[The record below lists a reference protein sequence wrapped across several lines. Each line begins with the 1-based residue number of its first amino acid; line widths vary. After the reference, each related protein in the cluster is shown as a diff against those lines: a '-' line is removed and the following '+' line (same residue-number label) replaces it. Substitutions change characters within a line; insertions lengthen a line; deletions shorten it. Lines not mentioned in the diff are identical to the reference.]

1 MQLFVRNRRPTASL
15 STPLYLSVS
24 AIREPSLGDSVAPRT
39 SADFGL
45 LMKSDVEKWAGVIQS
60 ANIKLEQ

>member
-1 MQLFVRNRRPTASL
+1 
-15 STPLYLSVS
+15 
-24 AIREPSLGDSVAPRT
+24 VAPKT

-45 LMKSDVEKWAGVIQS
+45 LMKSDVEKWAKVIQS